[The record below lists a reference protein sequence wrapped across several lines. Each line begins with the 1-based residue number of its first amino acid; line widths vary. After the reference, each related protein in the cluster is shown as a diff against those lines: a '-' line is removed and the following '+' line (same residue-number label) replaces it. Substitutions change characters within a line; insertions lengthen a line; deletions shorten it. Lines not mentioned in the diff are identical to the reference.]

1 MFVQDNVCNS
11 YYYEFTPAYVEVKP
25 SIEIL
30 RSEIEVTPEQF
41 SIIDGNTEYSVSVK
55 DNCKYS
61 TKTEFYLDNKLV
73 GTKVRTSSGTDYN
86 YSISDSL
93 ARTNSIS
100 YCLKRILTISD
111 SKKCESNM
119 YCNNILA
126 NKGFTSA
133 FLIKTINGSN
143 NCPNSEITIETES
156 LPYYDGAP
164 LATSSIRYQW
174 MKRYTNSSTWATI
187 PNANTSTLNVYADA
201 LGTDYVYACKL
212 TYTPDA
218 STSETSIYSNSITIN
233 GYKRLTASIVNAI
246 WNEEK
251 TSTISICKGSSIENL
266 TVSNTFSSDTIDQTS
281 LKFQWYTK
289 KSSESEW
296 KKVEDSNIIVGST
309 TNSLSWSDNNIQ
321 ENTLLRCLVTDRC
334 GNGSFSSNYIL
345 ISINNNASIS
355 SNNIT
360 MLSSKIIDTDIDSLS
375 FSIPSSDSRIKIGW
389 FYNAEKTAFGNPIT
403 FNKTDGTLP
412 GTTAGEQISYYEA
425 GSHTINVFS
434 INNAGCSSDTI
445 QHTYTLYNK
454 LQVTGAFSTRTDTLC
469 PSSSSAAS
477 IILNEITGGSGVYSI
492 DWYYKTNSMNSFVP
506 LNNENVNF
514 YYVLSQD
521 SMQIN
526 KIKGLEE
533 TTSFYAKISSP
544 GYPGKSITSTVATIY
559 VYRDI
564 ESGTIDNVDELACF
578 GTYISINNKNQATG
592 GSGVYTYNW
601 IKSIDGGI
609 SWSNIEGQNNSNYI
623 PNSSSYNMYENTLI
637 KRIVTD
643 DICRISDTTNSK
655 SFYVSDQV
663 IIDSMD
669 ISAPTGI
676 TSGEK
681 AYIYGTN
688 ENYSYIWYEQNGFH
702 PIDTTKGTNPFI
714 SDNLYAKTTFITKK
728 VNQQGCKSDNFIST
742 TIRTYEKLTGGV
754 IEFNKF
760 PKVDEKKAWICSGS
774 SIGQISNF
782 GDSPSGINLS
792 YEWYYCTSSEA
803 NCNNI
808 LKSKSGVNINT
819 ETVDMDTCSLV
830 FNNIKTGKDLIYYIY
845 RITYSTDQFGNVSY
859 AYSDTLSLHV
869 APTLASVNTYLIDN
883 VAGEL
888 SCDKLTYC
896 PNTSGNKITHN
907 ITESVYNDW
916 MLQKFGALPF
926 NNNLTVYWEQASGS
940 GNSVGEWSRILTNDF
955 TEESRYTNAYSIE
968 NVDKTY
974 SVRLTIN
981 DGCSSISSNIIPQ
994 KVIAID
1000 DVIDSLFIIN
1010 KGVEEGD
1017 DIKIVYNNIEWDC
1030 NWYNDATGTD
1040 TITKGI
1046 RYISLDNVSMSQR
1059 LYLQLE
1065 DSWTKCKSDI
1075 HKVPLVVY
1083 PESNG
1088 GSIIQSQIICKNA
1101 EYKELYNIVPASGS
1115 NGDFEYQWQISTNLD
1130 MWNNIDGATD
1140 KDIDQTK
1147 INESARYQTQY
1158 IRRKATSSFGREV
1171 YSDTLKLDHYSNLIA
1186 GKISFADS
1194 SLTTAFCSVNNIPL
1208 IKTTQPTGGKSGAEN
1223 YPYKIGW
1230 EYAINNNEYKIYS
1243 PATYSQITIDPNL
1256 LILLS
1261 SLNREVNNTI
1271 KIRAIY
1277 EDKECEQTYS
1287 NVMEITLYRETTA
1300 PSIYQR
1306 KDSCESEKVTVIV
1319 QDQTNYNYMWFVQES
1334 DGTTSWEQTGIFEKV
1349 LTRNNEFDVLEYGI
1363 IGSDVK
1369 TGCKT
1374 DITYFNLDSLPVLA
1388 QTQLK
1393 GIDTVCY
1400 NSDILL
1406 PMEDATG
1413 GSGDKTYQ
1421 WQSSYDNVIFIDEE
1435 SATDRD
1441 LKYSNI
1447 RTNTYFR
1454 RIANDMCS
1462 SDTSNAVKIS
1472 VRKDFLKSDVVFSDR
1487 KCENQK
1493 FKVSMKE
1500 VSSQDSLVELGQYRW
1515 YVYDADSFDLEEALK
1530 IHSDS
1535 IENDN
1540 ITKIGYASSSSSV
1553 MISKMM
1559 PGFEGDSHNYVV
1571 MQMYKDPNIGCYSL
1585 NKNKAYTATK
1595 IEQGNIISCDQ
1606 IKPCNNSVVKIAGD
1620 SVVMNSYND
1629 NFTFYWQKST
1639 DNINWDNIL
1648 LESETSANIE
1658 IVDTMYVKRIT
1669 NNGCM
1674 DYESNV
1680 ITFIGQKRDSVDY
1693 EHILG
1698 LSYTTIISDT
1708 TDSVISYIT
1717 ATQEELA
1724 NYSYQGDGVMPS
1736 LEHGN
1741 QVLPYPSTTYKDKTL
1756 YLEQTNIC
1764 TYRQRIKPLSGGKLV
1779 LDGEAIVCAGNEMP
1793 TIFATEV
1800 EGGDSTYHYQW
1811 QYKNI
1816 HTNEYVN
1823 IDDATTKNYTP
1834 TTVDVPTSYRRI
1846 TTCGMY
1852 SIISNNIEV
1861 EIRTTPKISDIIADI
1876 DTTYYESHNLQ
1887 FSPSGIEKALGSK
1900 IRLKVHLN
1908 NAIIGKWQSS
1918 KDQSVWNDIEPMK
1931 EVSDSDYVSI
1941 GDTAAVSVL
1950 YVRYVASNYCVAK
1963 FSNVYAITMLTD
1975 PIIFE
1980 EDLDIKDNQCIGSD
1994 VYVRCYDNSLHTT
2007 NTSSEYRYIY
2017 SGYEG
2022 KMSDAKTGEAITD
2035 TTLNLYGVYLKDVT
2049 EPFSL
2054 KITRVS
2060 IITGISSSIYTD
2072 IKVSSVKSV
2081 FDYTINEIT
2090 YSSEQEA
2097 TIQQGD
2103 LVTFNNKTEGDN
2115 SYYWELIDP
2124 INPQY
2129 SSSPYGLYSTLASPK
2144 SFFYN
2149 GGHHKVKLI
2158 STNKDGCSDTLIV
2171 NAIYVDESTLRSS
2184 EVRQSFFFE
2193 DDAIALLTPENKVMV
2208 YPNPVSDF
2216 LNISSEKEVKCIIQT
2231 ILGEYIYEAFGT
2243 NICIDMRNYPANI
2256 YMVTIEDRTYKI
2268 VKK

>member
-1 MFVQDNVCNS
+1 
-11 YYYEFTPAYVEVKP
+11 
-25 SIEIL
+25 
-30 RSEIEVTPEQF
+30 
-41 SIIDGNTEYSVSVK
+41 
-55 DNCKYS
+55 
-61 TKTEFYLDNKLV
+61 
-73 GTKVRTSSGTDYN
+73 
-86 YSISDSL
+86 
-93 ARTNSIS
+93 
-100 YCLKRILTISD
+100 
-111 SKKCESNM
+111 
-119 YCNNILA
+119 
-126 NKGFTSA
+126 
-133 FLIKTINGSN
+133 
-143 NCPNSEITIETES
+143 
-156 LPYYDGAP
+156 
-164 LATSSIRYQW
+164 
-174 MKRYTNSSTWATI
+174 
-187 PNANTSTLNVYADA
+187 
-201 LGTDYVYACKL
+201 
-212 TYTPDA
+212 
-218 STSETSIYSNSITIN
+218 
-233 GYKRLTASIVNAI
+233 
-246 WNEEK
+246 
-251 TSTISICKGSSIENL
+251 
-266 TVSNTFSSDTIDQTS
+266 
-281 LKFQWYTK
+281 
-289 KSSESEW
+289 
-296 KKVEDSNIIVGST
+296 
-309 TNSLSWSDNNIQ
+309 
-321 ENTLLRCLVTDRC
+321 
-334 GNGSFSSNYIL
+334 
-345 ISINNNASIS
+345 
-355 SNNIT
+355 
-360 MLSSKIIDTDIDSLS
+360 
-375 FSIPSSDSRIKIGW
+375 
-389 FYNAEKTAFGNPIT
+389 
-403 FNKTDGTLP
+403 
-412 GTTAGEQISYYEA
+412 
-425 GSHTINVFS
+425 
-434 INNAGCSSDTI
+434 
-445 QHTYTLYNK
+445 
-454 LQVTGAFSTRTDTLC
+454 
-469 PSSSSAAS
+469 
-477 IILNEITGGSGVYSI
+477 
-492 DWYYKTNSMNSFVP
+492 
-506 LNNENVNF
+506 
-514 YYVLSQD
+514 
-521 SMQIN
+521 
-526 KIKGLEE
+526 
-533 TTSFYAKISSP
+533 
-544 GYPGKSITSTVATIY
+544 
-559 VYRDI
+559 
-564 ESGTIDNVDELACF
+564 
-578 GTYISINNKNQATG
+578 
-592 GSGVYTYNW
+592 
-601 IKSIDGGI
+601 
-609 SWSNIEGQNNSNYI
+609 
-623 PNSSSYNMYENTLI
+623 
-637 KRIVTD
+637 
-643 DICRISDTTNSK
+643 
-655 SFYVSDQV
+655 
-663 IIDSMD
+663 
-669 ISAPTGI
+669 
-676 TSGEK
+676 
-681 AYIYGTN
+681 
-688 ENYSYIWYEQNGFH
+688 
-702 PIDTTKGTNPFI
+702 
-714 SDNLYAKTTFITKK
+714 
-728 VNQQGCKSDNFIST
+728 
-742 TIRTYEKLTGGV
+742 
-754 IEFNKF
+754 
-760 PKVDEKKAWICSGS
+760 
-774 SIGQISNF
+774 
-782 GDSPSGINLS
+782 
-792 YEWYYCTSSEA
+792 
-803 NCNNI
+803 
-808 LKSKSGVNINT
+808 
-819 ETVDMDTCSLV
+819 
-830 FNNIKTGKDLIYYIY
+830 
-845 RITYSTDQFGNVSY
+845 
-859 AYSDTLSLHV
+859 
-869 APTLASVNTYLIDN
+869 
-883 VAGEL
+883 
-888 SCDKLTYC
+888 
-896 PNTSGNKITHN
+896 
-907 ITESVYNDW
+907 
-916 MLQKFGALPF
+916 
-926 NNNLTVYWEQASGS
+926 
-940 GNSVGEWSRILTNDF
+940 
-955 TEESRYTNAYSIE
+955 
-968 NVDKTY
+968 
-974 SVRLTIN
+974 
-981 DGCSSISSNIIPQ
+981 
-994 KVIAID
+994 
-1000 DVIDSLFIIN
+1000 
-1010 KGVEEGD
+1010 
-1017 DIKIVYNNIEWDC
+1017 
-1030 NWYNDATGTD
+1030 
-1040 TITKGI
+1040 
-1046 RYISLDNVSMSQR
+1046 MSQR

-1277 EDKECEQTYS
+1277 EDKECEHTYS
-1287 NVMEITLYRETTA
+1287 NVMEITLYRETSA

-1306 KDSCESEKVTVIV
+1306 KDSCESEKITVIV